1 MPRTDLGYFHV
12 SITDH
17 LILADRHLEPFSERQ
32 EVRVLPARA
41 PGGDARAR
49 QHAQLHMR
57 GEGGGVL
64 DTDQYDRLEGQK
76 HIRRCALS

>member
-12 SITDH
+12 SIDH
-17 LILADRHLEPFSERQ
+17 LTLADRHLEPFSERE
-32 EVRVLPARA
+32 EVRVLLARA

-57 GEGGGVL
+57 
-64 DTDQYDRLEGQK
+64 
-76 HIRRCALS
+76 